1 MRPLKVT
8 CWLNSP
14 LASEPPR
21 LDALLEWVMS
31 YRMRTVMESTNGV
44 RHVTGTPKH
53 RGMPVVP
60 GAIPIPIERRR
71 VEGYQWPIPLC
82 SDPIYSGSIDGV
94 ESFAKRFS
102 TENSSL
108 MAESERRQ
116 IAVSTGPFKSYR
128 LPLRIR
134 PVDRIVW
141 FCAGRT
147 GGNSDGRGI
156 APGCQIRKLLKKV
169 FAVGKKTSFGYGQ
182 VARWEVVPVDEDWSW
197 FSPSPAGA
205 VLMRTLPAS
214 MRLPL
219 DLIGF
224 KRSESAP
231 VAPYWM
237 RENVTKVV
245 VPC

>member
-14 LASEPPR
+14 LAGEPPR

-31 YRMRTVMESTNGV
+31 FRMRTVMESRNGG
-44 RHVTGTPKH
+44 RHVTGMPKH

-60 GAIPIPIERRR
+60 GAIPIPIERHR
-71 VEGYQWPIPLC
+71 VDGYRWPIPLC
-82 SDPIYSGSIDGV
+82 SDPIYAGAIDGV
-94 ESFAKRFS
+94 ESFAKRFAA
-102 TENSSL
+102 EHASL

-134 PVDRIVW
+134 PVDHIVW

-147 GGNSDGRGI
+147 NGHAEGGRP
-156 APGCQIRKLLKKV
+156 PGCAIRKLLKKV
-169 FAVGKKTSFGYGQ
+169 FAIGKKTAFGYGQ
-182 VARWEVVPVDEDWSW
+182 VSLWEVEQADHDWSW
-197 FSPSPAGA
+197 FAPSDAGT

-214 MRLPL
+214 AMLPT
-219 DLIGF
+219 DLVGF
-224 KRSESAP
+224 KRTEASP

-237 RENVTKVV
+237 RENYAQVV
-245 VPC
+245 APC